1 MPVHE
6 RKRARKQGTVNFYKM
21 GLPEKKAREGGRDK
35 MQAESQVFCSAKRP
49 RKPAKVCR
57 PYLSVSLPQFLQL
70 PQRVKQRGR
79 GFGGGRNGEGRPTA
93 CLFFG
98 GLEKHGKLTSFF
110 PCGRLRIEAHTGA
123 GGQAP
128 ENKPFLFLC
137 KKKIVSGKHN
147 LSFIIFFKNNIYL
160 GNNILAYFIMFVKLL
175 FSVFYNKIFYSKI

>member
-49 RKPAKVCR
+49 RKPARVCR

-110 PCGRLRIEAHTGA
+110 PCDRLRIEAPAGA

-128 ENKPFLFLC
+128 ENKPFIY
-137 KKKIVSGKHN
+137 KKKKDCSREFQ
-147 LSFIIFFKNNIYL
+147 SFFFILNKINSVIIF
-160 GNNILAYFIMFVKLL
+160 
-175 FSVFYNKIFYSKI
+175 